1 MIVNANSIVQHA
13 KQVKNGTMKHF
24 NVNIIIYAKKI
35 IGGILAHVF
44 VRMISIQKVLQI
56 LH

>member
-13 KQVKNGTMKHF
+13 NQVKNGTMKHF

-44 VRMISIQKVLQI
+44 VRMISI
-56 LH
+56 